1 VSAWYGGLSERE
13 RRIVRLGTLVVVA
26 TLVWLLVVEPLQAA
40 LDAAT
45 ARRDGMA
52 ASAERMQAIA
62 QRVERLGG
70 VGLSADGDPVAL
82 VEAMLRD
89 QLPSIPGLRVSRPAA
104 DRLSIEAEFD
114 SHVQM
119 VSAVRGLEAA
129 GFIILR
135 AQLSV
140 PASDETGSGLSARLE
155 LLSP

>member
-1 VSAWYGGLSERE
+1 
-13 RRIVRLGTLVVVA
+13 
-26 TLVWLLVVEPLQAA
+26 
-40 LDAAT
+40 
-45 ARRDGMA
+45 
-52 ASAERMQAIA
+52 MQAIA

-129 GFIILR
+129 GFVILR